1 MQAQLSES
9 SIKLPDSI
17 NGWYQ
22 PDELILH
29 TPETLYDYINGGAE
43 LYISYGMKEVISQLY
58 IHQDLEIRVEIFDM
72 GSSKNAF
79 GVFSHTRTED
89 ENEYGQGS
97 QYFTGA
103 LIFWKG
109 KYFISIVSNDEN
121 ELIKRTIHKMAF
133 ALDEKIQETG
143 LLPEIIRFL
152 PEHGLQKDGY
162 FYFHHYIW
170 LNAFYYIA
178 NDNFLKI
185 NAQSDGILAKYGSD
199 DDRHYLLVVQYS
211 SEEEAFQAGKQFFAK
226 YLTDQANDGV
236 EKLEDGSWTGGK
248 VEGSFFIA
256 VFNGPSFKIVN
267 KLLNSVISKIQIE
280 N

>member
-9 SIKLPDSI
+9 TMKLPDSI

-22 PDELILH
+22 SDELILH

-43 LYISYGMKEVISQLY
+43 LYISYGMKEAFSQLY
-58 IHQDLEIRVEIFDM
+58 MHQDHEIRVEIFDM

-79 GVFSHTRTED
+79 GVFSHTRTVD

-103 LIFWKG
+103 LMFWKG

-121 ELIKRTIHKMAF
+121 ELIKQTIHKMAL

-143 LLPEIIRFL
+143 PLPEIIRLL
-152 PEHGLQKDGY
+152 PEHGLKKDGY
-162 FYFHHYIW
+162 CYFHHYIW

-178 NDNFLKI
+178 NDNFLNI
-185 NAQSDGILAKYGSD
+185 NTQTDAILAKYGSE
-199 DDRHYLLVVQYS
+199 DDRHYLLIVQYP
-211 SEEEAFQAGKQFFAK
+211 SEDAASQSGKQFFTKFLPDHTNA
-226 YLTDQANDGV
+226 GI
-236 EKLEDGSWTGGK
+236 EKLEDGSWAGGK

-256 VFNGPSFKIVN
+256 VFNSPSCKIVN
-267 KLLNSVISKIQIE
+267 QLLNSVISKIHIE